1 LIGLSKGHKKKHLY
15 SEKEAATIFYQMMSA
30 ICYCHNQNICHRDL
44 KPENLLL
51 LNNEEDSPIKVID
64 FGLSKIFTKENNKMS
79 TKVGTAYYVSPEV
92 LKGDYTEKCDIWS
105 AGVILYILL
114 CGEPPFNGKNDN
126 EIYKK
131 ILEKKLTFSQNEW
144 KQISYEAKEL
154 ISKMVCS
161 PEKRLTAQDVLKHHW
176 VENRAAIPNNALVI
190 NLDSFK
196 NFKDMNKLKIG
207 VLTFIAT
214 RLKEDEIEN
223 LKNIFISLDKN
234 GDGVLSFDEIK
245 EGLSKLNL
253 SANELE
259 EIFKSVDTDKNGFIN
274 YSEFLASTIDKKIY
288 LKEEKLY
295 DAFRAFDK
303 DNSGKLSKT
312 EVKEILKI
320 EEEDQ
325 KIIDDLVDKYDTN
338 NDGEIDY
345 NEFLQMMTKI

>member
-1 LIGLSKGHKKKHLY
+1 
-15 SEKEAATIFYQMMSA
+15 
-30 ICYCHNQNICHRDL
+30 
-44 KPENLLL
+44 
-51 LNNEEDSPIKVID
+51 
-64 FGLSKIFTKENNKMS
+64 
-79 TKVGTAYYVSPEV
+79 
-92 LKGDYTEKCDIWS
+92 
-105 AGVILYILL
+105 
-114 CGEPPFNGKNDN
+114 
-126 EIYKK
+126 
-131 ILEKKLTFSQNEW
+131 
-144 KQISYEAKEL
+144 
-154 ISKMVCS
+154 
-161 PEKRLTAQDVLKHHW
+161 
-176 VENRAAIPNNALVI
+176 
-190 NLDSFK
+190 
-196 NFKDMNKLKIG
+196 MNKLKIG